1 MDPTTLIQHPIPVRN
16 IILQLPPAYLS
27 SLLTF
32 HDGAFQPLNPIVTK
46 ITPKSMTVTYSQPLR
61 EPWANPLPR
70 TATIAFTPQLPPI
83 PSDSASEEVQYE
95 WETACAARIREMEE
109 EATRRNEGRSDI
121 VVTRYLLPDHY
132 MGWLSILQFVAL
144 TVLIFVQIKY
154 QPEVL
159 KILFE
164 PEWKFNAAVLVHAAI
179 LVKKSRDVMN
189 MNDKLRKHQVDKL
202 PGWKYTGPWMKW
214 LITCAFEGWRCAK
227 RFEEEAARVG
237 REMAAKEKKG
247 K

>member
-1 MDPTTLIQHPIPVRN
+1 
-16 IILQLPPAYLS
+16 
-27 SLLTF
+27 
-32 HDGAFQPLNPIVTK
+32 
-46 ITPKSMTVTYSQPLR
+46 
-61 EPWANPLPR
+61 
-70 TATIAFTPQLPPI
+70 
-83 PSDSASEEVQYE
+83 
-95 WETACAARIREMEE
+95 MEE

-202 PGWKYTGPWMKW
+202 PGWKYAGPWMKW